1 MARKSRKHNTAQAA
15 VHVSPFIS
23 TALYIRLSVEDNNKR
38 GNSIETQ
45 KLVLEKF
52 LFTTSISTMEQQ
64 ARISTATDSSG
75 CFRILNPA
83 KWAV

>member
-1 MARKSRKHNTAQAA
+1 MAQAA
-15 VHVSPFIS
+15 MPASPFIS

-52 LFTTSISTMEQQ
+52 L
-64 ARISTATDSSG
+64 SG
-75 CFRILNPA
+75 KPELRLYDI
-83 KWAV
+83 

>member
-1 MARKSRKHNTAQAA
+1 MARKSRKHITAQAA
-15 VHVSPFIS
+15 MPASPFIS

-52 LFTTSISTMEQQ
+52 LLGKT
-64 ARISTATDSSG
+64 
-75 CFRILNPA
+75 
-83 KWAV
+83 

>member
-1 MARKSRKHNTAQAA
+1 MAQAA
-15 VHVSPFIS
+15 MPASPFIS

-52 LFTTSISTMEQQ
+52 LLGKPELRLYDIYIISTMEQLE
-64 ARISTATDSSG
+64 RISTATASNG

-83 KWAV
+83 K